1 MCFICFKCFHIT
13 VCSQGRFAQQVH
25 DAAVMRDKIV
35 GYYTELFNHPPP
47 PSPAPAPPT
56 PPVASVCDIDRG
68 VTWNSSRVYLFL
80 KPCNSSDLHQQW
92 SGDTFKAALPEE
104 RGKAIVE
111 GGGVAVALG
120 GRIDDALTGDAL
132 NGALS
137 GSPSAITNGANGYCV
152 DTAEHDPMDVV
163 PCGAPGTKAR
173 STLH

>member
-1 MCFICFKCFHIT
+1 MLLP
-13 VCSQGRFAQQVH
+13 VLAA
-25 DAAVMRDKIV
+25 AAVA
-35 GYYTELFNHPPP
+35 L
-47 PSPAPAPPT
+47 A
-56 PPVASVCDIDRG
+56 RG
-68 VTWNSSRVYLFL
+68 AHQLPDCAYDGRVSWDGPRSFL
-80 KPCNSSDLHQQW
+80 AMLPCNASDHAQQW
-92 SGDTFKAALPEE
+92 SGDTFKAALPGE

-132 NGALS
+132 SGALS